1 MEEKTDKE
9 KQENMKKH
17 LQNFNSVF
25 NTNVER
31 LEEQIPVLI
40 LLFDE
45 FVAEI
50 YAPSIDGN
58 KFRDEKIK
66 LMNKFEE
73 IATNEQKK
81 LLEKIT
87 EYDNMDFEHLVEQAF
102 CFGFAL
108 SSQLNYESNLII
120 QKKNELK
127 S

>member
-1 MEEKTDKE
+1 MKEKNNKE
-9 KQENMKKH
+9 KQEKIRKH
-17 LQNFNSVF
+17 LENFNAVF

-50 YAPSIDGN
+50 YAPSIEGN
-58 KFRDEKIK
+58 KFRDEKIE
-66 LMNKFEE
+66 LMKKFDE
-73 IATNEQKK
+73 IATSEQKE

-108 SSQLNYESNLII
+108 ASQLNYESKFIL

-127 S
+127 D